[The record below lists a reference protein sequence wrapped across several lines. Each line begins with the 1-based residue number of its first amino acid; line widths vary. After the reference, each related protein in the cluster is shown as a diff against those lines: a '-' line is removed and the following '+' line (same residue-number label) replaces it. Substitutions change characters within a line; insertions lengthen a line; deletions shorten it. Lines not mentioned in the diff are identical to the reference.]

1 VIIVMNRSLALRLSL
16 VLVLLLV
23 PSGCTSHPHHAA
35 PTAPPSGAVV
45 VASFNFDESR
55 LLADIYAQ
63 ALRHAGIP
71 VRRELD
77 LGPRE
82 LVWPALRQ
90 GLVDVLPEYLG
101 TATATAD
108 PSVALEQISRV
119 KLLATLRSRL
129 AAWRLTALR
138 PAAAVDQN
146 TFAVT
151 RATARRYALRTLS
164 DLARVAPHLVLGGP
178 SECPQRP
185 LCMVGLHRLYGIR
198 FRAFKAFDEAAQ
210 RQSALTEGVVDVE
223 LTFSTDGRLATGEF
237 VPLRD
242 NKHLQ
247 PVEAIVPVVSDRVI
261 ARYGARLTGA
271 LNAVSAALDSR
282 ALRFLNWRVSVAG
295 KDVSAEA
302 QGWLRRHGLLA
313 RR

>member
-1 VIIVMNRSLALRLSL
+1 MTTSRRPALRLAL
-16 VLVLLLV
+16 AVLTTFV
-23 PSGCTSHPHHAA
+23 SCSCTSRPHHGGEKPAA
-35 PTAPPSGAVV
+35 SNVVV

-55 LLADIYAQ
+55 LLADIYAL
-63 ALRHAGIP
+63 ALEQAGIP

-90 GLVDVLPEYLG
+90 GMIDVLPEYLG
-101 TATATAD
+101 TATATAV
-108 PSVALEQISRV
+108 PSVIPERLSRAE
-119 KLLATLRSRL
+119 LLAALRAAL
-129 AAWRLTALR
+129 ARWRLTVLR

-151 RATARRYALRTLS
+151 QATADRYHLRTLS
-164 DLARVAPHLVLGGP
+164 DLAAVAPHLVLGGP
-178 SECPQRP
+178 SECPRRR
-185 LCMVGLHRLYGIR
+185 LCMVGLRRQYGIR
-198 FRAFKAFDEAAQ
+198 FRAFDAFDDAAQ
-210 RQSALTEGVVDVE
+210 RQTALTEGVIDVE
-223 LTFSTDGRLATGEF
+223 VTFSTDGHLATGAF

-247 PVEAIVPVVSDRVI
+247 PDEAVVPVVSDRAV
-261 ARYGARLTGA
+261 ARYGARLTRA

-295 KDVSAEA
+295 KDAGAEA